1 MSGRDYGKNGRESDS
16 YRGDE
21 YEDGGEGGGITLDTV
36 FDCLRHPRRRFVL
49 YYLRECEVVTMD
61 ELAEQ
66 IAAQE
71 TDTPPEE
78 VDADQRKP
86 IETNLV
92 HVHLPKLADTLIIE
106 YDRRSNT
113 IRHTELP
120 QVLDEILCLI
130 AQYEDDAGA

>member
-1 MSGRDYGKNGRESDS
+1 MTDRDCGKIGRESDG

-21 YEDGGEGGGITLDTV
+21 YGDGREGGVITLDTV

-49 YYLRECEVVTMD
+49 YYLRECEVVTVD

-71 TDTPPEE
+71 ADTPPEE
-78 VDADQRKP
+78 VDADQRKS

-92 HVHLPKLADTLIIE
+92 HVHLPKLADTLMIE

-113 IRHTELP
+113 IRYTEP
-120 QVLDEILCLI
+120 PRVLDEILCLI